1 MSSPTETEQQ
11 GLLRS
16 GALGVLGL
24 VAVATGGVAPEY
36 SILVVG
42 SVVGGVAGGATP
54 AAFLIAGIGMFAF
67 GLVMASLSKHVSAAG
82 GLYSFARKG
91 LGRDVGYMT
100 GWLYLGI
107 AVVITPATFISAAFL
122 VQNFFAAVAP
132 KTTWLSSTWVWWAVI
147 LTPLVLL
154 ATYIG
159 VQVSVQL
166 LLALTG
172 IGIGAIVVLDV
183 AVLAQGGVHGIAWS
197 SLSPFSLH
205 GASVSTLLLAIGLAV
220 TSMAGSEGAVFMA
233 EEARDARRTV
243 PRALVGTMSLI
254 VVFYLLTSLAITSG
268 LGTGNTTKW
277 GVLGAGVV
285 QTLSDRFL
293 TPWFG
298 SFLLAV
304 VAIAATTGALAF
316 SNYVARLIF
325 EWGRDRHLPR
335 VFARTHPRYQT
346 PVVAIAALAVI
357 SLIGYV
363 ASWLWQGGSA
373 AGGLT
378 AFSWMYEVDAVLIAF
393 IYPIVAIAAAV
404 VGRRT
409 RANALVWCVAPLV
422 VVLLIGVSIKAQF
435 VPFPASPFNVAVIAA
450 IVWIVAGVVIRA
462 LTRTRANRYDALGE
476 EQRAFDEAGG
486 AGEVRLPA

>member
-1 MSSPTETEQQ
+1 MSSAAGTEQQ
-11 GLLRS
+11 GSLRS
-16 GALGVLGL
+16 GALGVPGL

-54 AAFLIAGIGMFAF
+54 AAFLIACIGMFAF
-67 GLVMASLSKHVSAAG
+67 GLVMASLSRHVSAAG

-91 LGRDVGYMT
+91 LGRDMGYMT

-107 AVVITPATFISAAFL
+107 AIVITPATFISAAFL

-132 KTTWLSSTWVWWAVI
+132 GVTWLSSSWVWWAVI
-147 LTPLVLL
+147 LTPVVLV
-154 ATYIG
+154 ATYFG

-166 LLALTG
+166 LLSLTA
-172 IGIGAIVVLDV
+172 IGIAAIAVLDV
-183 AVLAQGGVHGIAWS
+183 AVLAQGGAHGIAWS

-205 GASVSTLLLAIGLAV
+205 GASVSTLLLGVGLAV
-220 TSMAGSEGAVFMA
+220 TAMAGSEGAVFMA
-233 EEARDARRTV
+233 EEARDANRTV

-254 VVFYLLTSLAITSG
+254 VIFYLLTSLAVTSG
-268 LGTGNTTKW
+268 LGADKTDQW

-285 QTLSDRFL
+285 QTLSDRFVSH
-293 TPWFG
+293 WFG

-304 VAIAATTGALAF
+304 VAVSATTAALAF
-316 SNYVARLIF
+316 CNYVARLIF

-335 VFARTHPRYQT
+335 VFARTHRRYQT

-357 SLIGYV
+357 SLIGYL
-363 ASWLWQGGSA
+363 ASWMWQGGSA
-373 AGGLT
+373 TGGLN

-393 IYPIVAIAAAV
+393 IYPIVAIAGTF

-409 RANALVWCVAPLV
+409 GANALACYVAPLV
-422 VVLLIGVSIKAQF
+422 VVLLIGISIKAQF
-435 VPFPASPFNVAVIAA
+435 VPFPASPFNVAVIVA
-450 IVWIVAGVVIRA
+450 IVWIVAGIVVRA
-462 LTRTRANRYDALGE
+462 LTRTRANQYDAMGE

-486 AGEVRLPA
+486 AGEVRLPV